1 LDALTDRNA
10 GTAETR
16 AGTRPKPPCREMF
29 GVVVVFREHVLFCR
43 LANARGNARAEW
55 RGACFASAVT
65 RGPSR

>member
-43 LANARGNARAEW
+43 LANALHKLRVDLARPL
-55 RGACFASAVT
+55 RKQ
-65 RGPSR
+65 RP